1 MTDPLSNLLL
11 VISVL
16 NQIDKENINIETEIA
31 LDWAPKGSRNRS
43 VNINRRAF
51 PLDDETSSET
61 EKETEKEKTV
71 KEVIDT
77 DFNATYSENTDTE
90 DILDAV
96 KAVNPY
102 LHSKNKII
110 LKAIIKSNSL
120 IEDVKYLLTNTNT
133 NVDSN
138 STVKS
143 LSLKEGLQIAKD
155 MGPYLNSQTKKQ
167 VDNLYNKINNINNL
181 HKGLVQIK
189 SSNADEI
196 QIDYILENIK
206 PFISFDKY
214 NKVKQLVS
222 IVKVIQ
228 TTSIFSNTK
237 SLPDS
242 ENENEQ
248 VEENKEEQLDDI
260 INLLDKIDNK
270 KNSE

>member
-16 NQIDKENINIETEIA
+16 SQINKENINIEIEKEIA

-51 PLDDETSSET
+51 PLDDEPSS
-61 EKETEKEKTV
+61 KIEKEKTV

-77 DFNATYSENTDTE
+77 DFNATYSENTNTE

-96 KAVNPY
+96 KTVNPY
-102 LHSKNKII
+102 LHSKNQII

-120 IEDVKYLLTNTNT
+120 IEDVKYLLNNT
-133 NVDSN
+133 NVESN

-143 LSLKEGLQIAKD
+143 LSLKEGLKIAKD

-167 VDNLYNKINNINNL
+167 VDNLYDKINNINNL

-196 QIDYILENIK
+196 QIDYILENLK
-206 PFISFDKY
+206 PFIAFDKY
-214 NKVKQLVS
+214 NKIKQLVS

-228 TTSIFSNTK
+228 TTSILSNTK

-242 ENENEQ
+242 ESENEQ